1 MFTSDKILP
10 EGSWRPAC
18 AGSTPG
24 TLAAN
29 CEGQRL
35 GERGGRPLGEGRVV
49 RKTMGLKAGG
59 SGKRFFSS
67 VFLMA
72 FSKSAGTSSAGA
84 CCALSG
90 WGGLVGGGR
99 EGWVGAARQPLGR
112 KTLSSST
119 VSLLITW
126 DLHS

>member
-1 MFTSDKILP
+1 M
-10 EGSWRPAC
+10 
-18 AGSTPG
+18 
-24 TLAAN
+24 
-29 CEGQRL
+29 
-35 GERGGRPLGEGRVV
+35 V

-90 WGGLVGGGR
+90 WGGLVGR
-99 EGWVGAARQPLGR
+99 EVKVARSSKAAFGKEDPLFLHCFPAN
-112 KTLSSST
+112 TLGSSQ
-119 VSLLITW
+119 LRRDAL
-126 DLHS
+126 